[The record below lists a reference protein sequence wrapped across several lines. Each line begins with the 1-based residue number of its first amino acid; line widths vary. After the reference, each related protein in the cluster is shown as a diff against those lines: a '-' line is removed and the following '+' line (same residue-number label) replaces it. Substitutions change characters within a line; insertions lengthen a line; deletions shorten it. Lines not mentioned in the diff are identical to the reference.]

1 MSIKEAIRRGIL
13 DADLSTYRC
22 LKTRKSYTIQE
33 AIDEGLLVATIDDP
47 NAPKTEK
54 SGKSIAMH
62 YFLSEYF
69 KALLC
74 FVTMICTFTV
84 ATLVWHHLSVGICY
98 C

>member
-1 MSIKEAIRRGIL
+1 MSIKEAIRRGIF

-54 SGKSIAMH
+54 SGKSIDMH
-62 YFLSEYF
+62 FCSSV
-69 KALLC
+69 LC
-74 FVTMICTFTV
+74 FVTTICSFTT
-84 ATLVWHHLSVGICY
+84 ATIVWHYLISWN
-98 C
+98 

>member
-62 YFLSEYF
+62 FCSSV
-69 KALLC
+69 LC
-74 FVTMICTFTV
+74 FVTMICSFTT
-84 ATLVWHHLSVGICY
+84 ATIVWHYLINWN
-98 C
+98 